1 MKKIKDAR
9 LFETM
14 KTFLTEYLPNVR
26 ALSPNTGAGIQR
38 CAEPLPS
45 VHKRRRQ

>member
-26 ALSPNTGAGIQR
+26 ALSPNTVQAYV
-38 CAEPLPS
+38 CNL
-45 VHKRRRQ
+45 